1 MSFVH
6 LPAWLGILDRKLLR
20 DLWNIRMQ
28 VLAIAFV
35 IAGGVS
41 IQLLSAGLMT
51 SLQETRR
58 VYYEQSLMA
67 DIWAPVVRAPDRI
80 APALAAI
87 DGVQAVEA
95 RIRMPARIEV
105 PGKSGFAA
113 GELISLPEGREASVN
128 RLYLELGRLPDPHR
142 RDEAAVLKG
151 FALANGLSPG
161 DSLDVIVQ
169 GSKFRLTITGFVL
182 SAEHVYSIAPGQLVP
197 DEAEF
202 GVLWM
207 SHLPLAQLTDRRGS
221 FTEAVFRLRDL
232 AQEAPAI
239 AEMDRLLT
247 PYGGLGAYGRKDQV
261 SDAFVS
267 SEIDQL
273 RTLGRVVPP
282 VFLAVAAFLVYVV
295 VSRLVQIQRPAIG
308 LLKAYGYSDLEVTMH
323 YFRLL
328 MIIGG
333 IGALMGILLGAWFG
347 HRLTAMYIRYYDFPY
362 LIFRASLTD
371 YVIVCAVS
379 AVAVIGGGLVAVR
392 RVARL
397 NPAEAMNPPP
407 PPDFSRGAGTLIT
420 KFDFIDQQTRMIL
433 RQIVRWPGRAAL
445 TVSGVTASLALLI
458 SVMTMTD
465 AMHYMISAHF
475 AEANRYDA
483 AVTFNEARDA
493 RAERE
498 VARIPGVTLAE
509 AFRAVPVKLEAA
521 QRSERAVIMGVV
533 EGAELSRLLDAQGR
547 PVTPPPGGLVLSSD
561 LAARLSISAG
571 EEVRISALEG
581 RRPVRTLPVS
591 AIAETYFGS
600 GAQMEAGDL
609 ARLVG
614 ESQLASGLYLRLD
627 PEQETAVHN
636 KLRDAPLVTGVT
648 LQNKA
653 RDRLSDLMDENLG
666 VSLGVFVIFAA
677 VIALG
682 VVYNTV
688 RISFIERQ
696 RELASLRVLGFS
708 RGAVSY
714 ILLGEV
720 ALLTL
725 AAIPLGLIAGAGL
738 SVYFSHTMASD
749 LFRLPFVINPATYAF
764 ATLIILGAAALSSLL
779 VRHQIDRLD
788 LVEALKGLQ

>member
-6 LPAWLGILDRKLLR
+6 LPSWLGILDRKLLR
-20 DLWNIRMQ
+20 DLWTIRMQ
-28 VLAIAFV
+28 ALAIALV

-41 IQLLSAGLMT
+41 VQLMSAGLMT

-58 VYYEQSLMA
+58 AYYEQSLMA
-67 DIWAPVVRAPDRI
+67 DIWAPVVRAPDHS
-80 APALAAI
+80 AGPLAGI

-105 PGKSGFAA
+105 PGRGGFAA
-113 GELISLPEGREASVN
+113 GELISLPEGRDSSVN
-128 RLYLELGRLPDPHR
+128 RLYLEMGRLPDPNR

-151 FALANGLSPG
+151 FALANGLLPG
-161 DSLDVIVQ
+161 DTLDVTVQ
-169 GSKFRLTITGFVL
+169 GSKFLLTITGFVL

-197 DEAEF
+197 DEAEY

-207 SHLPLAQLTDRRGS
+207 GHLPLAQITDRRGS
-221 FTEAVFRLRDL
+221 YTEAVFRLRKDTPEAAVTAEIDRIL
-232 AQEAPAI
+232 A
-239 AEMDRLLT
+239 

-273 RTLGRVVPP
+273 RTLGLVVPP

-295 VSRLVQIQRPAIG
+295 VSRLVQVQRPAIG
-308 LLKAYGYSDLEVTMH
+308 LLKAYGYSDFEVTMH

-333 IGALMGILLGAWFG
+333 LGLLIGGVLGTWFG
-347 HRLTAMYIRYYDFPY
+347 HRLTAMYIKYYDFPY
-362 LIFRASLTD
+362 LIFRASLAD
-371 YVIVCAVS
+371 LVVVCMVS
-379 AVAVIGGGLVAVR
+379 AVAVIGGGLIAVR

-420 KFDFIDQQTRMIL
+420 QFDFIDQQTRMIL

-458 SVMTMTD
+458 SVMTMMD
-465 AMHYMISAHF
+465 AMQHMIAAHF
-475 AEANRYDA
+475 AEAHRYDA
-483 AVTFNEARDA
+483 AVVFNEARDA
-493 RAERE
+493 RAEME
-498 VARIPGVTLAE
+498 VARLPGVTMAE
-509 AFRAVPVKLEAA
+509 AFRAVPVRLEAA
-521 QRSERAVIMGVV
+521 QRSERAVLMGVV
-533 EGAELSRLLDAQGR
+533 QGAELSRLLDAKGR

-561 LAARLSISAG
+561 LAARLSIAAG
-571 EEVRISALEG
+571 DEVRISVLEG

-614 ESQLASGLYLRLD
+614 DSQLASGVYLRLD
-627 PEQETAVHN
+627 PQLETEVHE

-648 LQNKA
+648 LQNLA
-653 RDRLSDLMDENLG
+653 RERLSELMDENLG
-666 VSLGVFVIFAA
+666 VSIGVFVVFAA

-725 AAIPLGLIAGAGL
+725 VAIPFGLIAGAGL
-738 SVYFSHTMASD
+738 SVYFSHAMASD

-764 ATLIILGAAALSSLL
+764 ATLVILGAAALSSLL

>member
-1 MSFVH
+1 MSFLH
-6 LPAWLGILDRKLLR
+6 LPSWLGMLDRKLLR
-20 DLWNIRMQ
+20 DIWAIRIQ
-28 VLAIAFV
+28 ALAIALV

-41 IQLLSAGLMT
+41 VQLLSAGLMT
-51 SLQETRR
+51 SLKETRR
-58 VYYEQSLMA
+58 AYYEESLMA
-67 DIWAPVVRAPDRI
+67 DLWAPVVRAPDHS
-80 APALAAI
+80 AGALAGI
-87 DGVQAVEA
+87 EGVQAVEA
-95 RIRMPARIEV
+95 RIRMPARLDV
-105 PGKSGFAA
+105 LGRDGFAA
-113 GELISLPEGREASVN
+113 GELISLPEGREAAVN
-128 RLYLELGRLPDPHR
+128 RLYLEMGRLPDPRR

-151 FALANGLSPG
+151 FALANGLLPG
-161 DSLDVIVQ
+161 DTLDVTVQ
-169 GSKFRLTITGFVL
+169 GSKFRVTLTGFVL

-197 DEAEF
+197 DEAEY

-207 SHLPLAQLTDRRGS
+207 GHQPLAQLTDRRGS
-221 FTEAVFRLRDL
+221 YTEAVFRLRPG
-232 AQEAPAI
+232 AVEAAVI
-239 AEMDRLLT
+239 AEIDRILA

-273 RTLGRVVPP
+273 STLGLVVPP

-295 VSRLVQIQRPAIG
+295 VSRLVQVQRPAIG

-328 MIIGG
+328 LIIGG
-333 IGALMGILLGAWFG
+333 LGLLIGVLLGAWFG
-347 HRLTAMYIRYYDFPY
+347 HRLTAMYIKYYDFPY
-362 LIFRASLTD
+362 LIFRASMTD
-371 YVIVCAVS
+371 LVIVCLVS
-379 AVAVIGGGLVAVR
+379 ALAVVGGGLVAVR

-407 PPDFSRGAGTLIT
+407 PPDFSRGLGTSIT
-420 KFDFIDQQTRMIL
+420 QLAFIDQQTRMIL

-445 TVSGVTASLALLI
+445 TLSGVTASLALLI
-458 SVMTMTD
+458 SVMTMMD
-465 AMHYMISAHF
+465 AMQDMISVHF

-483 AVTFNEARDA
+483 AVIFNEARDA
-493 RAERE
+493 RAEME
-498 VARIPGVTLAE
+498 VARLPGVMLAE

-521 QRSERAVIMGVV
+521 QRTERAVLMGIVRD
-533 EGAELSRLLDAQGR
+533 AELSRLLDARRR

-561 LAARLSISAG
+561 LAQRLSITAG
-571 EEVRISALEG
+571 DEVRIRVLEG
-581 RRPVRTLPVS
+581 RRPVRTLPV
-591 AIAETYFGS
+591 AAVAETYFGS
-600 GAQMEAGDL
+600 GAQMDAGDL
-609 ARLVG
+609 ARLAG
-614 ESQLASGLYLRLD
+614 DGQLASGVYLRLD
-627 PEQETAVHN
+627 PDMESSVRDT
-636 KLRDAPLVTGVT
+636 LRDAPLVTGVT
-648 LQNKA
+648 LQNQA
-653 RDRLSDLMDENLG
+653 RERLAQLMDENLG

-725 AAIPLGLIAGAGL
+725 AAIPFGLLAGAGL
-738 SVYFSHTMASD
+738 SIYFSHAMASD
-749 LFRLPFVINPATYAF
+749 LFRLPFVMNPATYAF
-764 ATLIILGAAALSSLL
+764 ATLVILGAAALSSLL